1 MYYCVFAAS
10 ACITVNCVVV
20 DNTRGVII
28 DQLRATTDVVME
40 KLIILKI
47 HQQEDKDSVSG
58 GYLRNHR

>member
-40 KLIILKI
+40 KLIKFIRRKIRILF
-47 HQQEDKDSVSG
+47 QVVT
-58 GYLRNHR
+58 